1 MAEICVIGAGPA
13 GSTYAA
19 RMAQLG
25 HSVCLV
31 EAASFPRRRLGESL
45 SPGVLP
51 LLEVSGARTSIESAG
66 FQRVRKVQVR
76 WEGKPQVREDPDGQG
91 LLVDRGRFDTLL
103 LKRALE
109 LGVRL
114 RQPARVEAL
123 TRAHQGWTVAIEAD
137 GSREIIQA
145 DFVADAHGR
154 SGPGRPRR
162 RRTGCRTVALYAY
175 WRGRDLSCQPQI
187 EAGADFWSWGV
198 PLPDGSYNAL
208 VFIDVQHFLGAPRA
222 SLETRYLSLLAMTG
236 LAGCLEKARL
246 DSPVRATDATP
257 WLDPD
262 CVSSSRIRVGEAA
275 LAIDP
280 ISSSGVQ
287 RAIQSALSAAIVS
300 NTLLRKPELTAA
312 ALQFYQSN
320 LQEASASHCRWA
332 AEHYGKVAM
341 ERSGAFFR
349 DRSVDASLSKSDLAP
364 GLWPGTSVEPRMLA
378 EMRVALSP
386 QLEFVTAPC
395 LDGDFV
401 SLQPAL
407 RHPRLGTPVAWVGN
421 HAIAPLVQQV
431 RAPATVL
438 QLAIAWSA
446 QVPLSSGIAIA
457 GWLLRHGI
465 LVDEA
470 LLKRA

>member
-31 EAASFPRRRLGESL
+31 EAARFPRRRLGESL

-51 LLEVSGARTSIESAG
+51 LLEISGARRLVESAG
-66 FQRVRKVQVR
+66 FQHIHKVQVR

-91 LLVDRGRFDTLL
+91 LLVDRGRFDSLL
-103 LKRALE
+103 LKRALDV
-109 LGVRL
+109 GVRL

-123 TRAHQGWTVAIEAD
+123 TRTPQGWTVEIDAE
-137 GSREIIQA
+137 GSRETIQA
-145 DFVADAHGR
+145 DYVAEAHGR
-154 SGPGRPRR
+154 SGLGRSQRR
-162 RRTGCRTVALYAY
+162 RRGCRTVALYAY
-175 WRGRDLSCQPQI
+175 WRGRNLSCEPQI
-187 EAGADFWSWGV
+187 EAGDDFWSWGV

-208 VFIDVQHFLGAPRA
+208 VFIDVRHFLGAPRA

-236 LAGCLEKARL
+236 MARGLEDARL
-246 DSPVRATDATP
+246 DSPVRTTDATP

-300 NTLLRKPELTAA
+300 NTLLRRPELTAA
-312 ALQFYQSN
+312 AVQFCQSN

-341 ERSGAFFR
+341 ERGGSFFR
-349 DRSVDASLSKSDLAP
+349 DRSAGATLSQPD
-364 GLWPGTSVEPRMLA
+364 PGTDSSPGRTIVPRSFA
-378 EMRVALSP
+378 HMRVALSP

-407 RHPRLGTPVAWVGN
+407 RHPRLAAPVAWVGN
-421 HAIAPLVQQV
+421 HAIVPLLQQV
-431 RAPATVL
+431 QAPATVL
-438 QLAIAWSA
+438 QLAISWSA
-446 QVPLSSGIAIA
+446 QVPLSSGIALA
-457 GWLLRHGI
+457 GWLLRHEI

-470 LLKRA
+470 ELKRA